1 MGVAGVDDSAF
12 VCGGEVFSECRDVIR
27 EFAVGGVPA
36 LSRPGQGHDWIL
48 RQQFQINRSNR
59 SRNDG
64 HALTVTKPV
73 PNASKIFISPKTPPQ
88 GPGRADAAR

>member
-1 MGVAGVDDSAF
+1 MCVAGVDDSAF
-12 VCGGEVFSECRDVIR
+12 VRSGEVFSECRYVIR
-27 EFAVGGVPA
+27 EIAVGGVPA
-36 LSRPGQGHDWIL
+36 LSRPGQGHDGVL
-48 RQQFQINRSNR
+48 RQHLQENRRNR

-73 PNASKIFISPKTPPQ
+73 PNASKIFTSPKTPPQ